1 MFSSALIALS
11 AVSLAQATAVL
22 PRAASITEFSTSPV
36 EFVYPSPRSG
46 YLANNASA
54 YPCGG
59 SPLGER
65 TSYPLS
71 GGKVSLDVDTL
82 ASNVNLLYSNN
93 SNPSTFHEFST
104 FANSILDVSDG
115 GWCGNGPNFEEVGL
129 AAGSNATLLVI
140 YQLYGNKTY
149 FYHCADISLVAV
161 NSYTAP
167 SDLTCSNSSAVLET
181 ASGEDSM
188 VLKGSNF
195 SAAQQG
201 ADGQTVSIDLA
212 AATASPAASAS
223 ESGSAA
229 SAATSAASSAAASGS
244 ASSAAG
250 ITAKVG
256 SMGLGAAVLGG
267 LALLL

>member
-1 MFSSALIALS
+1 MFSSALVALS
-11 AVSLAQATAVL
+11 VISLAQATAVL

-36 EFVYPSPRSG
+36 EFVYPPPRSG
-46 YLANNASA
+46 YLASNASA

-65 TSYPLS
+65 TSYPLT

-82 ASNVNLLYSNN
+82 AANVNLLYSNN

-104 FANSILDVSDG
+104 FANTLLDVSDG
-115 GWCGNGPNFEEVGL
+115 GWCGNGPNFEELGL
-129 AAGSNATLLVI
+129 SAGSDATLLVI

-188 VLKGSNF
+188 VLKGSNY

-212 AATASPAASAS
+212 AATAGSSGSASGSASAS
-223 ESGSAA
+223 
-229 SAATSAASSAAASGS
+229 ATSAASSAAASGS
-244 ASSAAG
+244 ANSAA
-250 ITAKVG
+250 TLSAKVG
-256 SMGLGAAVLGG
+256 GMGLGAALLGG
-267 LALLL
+267 LCLLL